1 VAVPVPAASGPG
13 VRAPVDLGPARR
25 ARAVVRVTTT
35 DAHRGGTATRATVVR
50 RHAGTATSFAL
61 LGAVRRSALGA
72 TLATTMAP
80 RPDAR
85 VRPATCSMVVTPF
98 WRRCGPAV
106 RFAR

>member
-72 TLATTMAP
+72 TLATTTAHRRAAP
-80 RPDAR
+80 RP
-85 VRPATCSMVVTPF
+85 PATCSTVATPY
-98 WRRCGPAV
+98 WRPYGPVV